1 MKVLTN
7 LFLIVLLPIIG
18 LCSEKKLYCLIN
30 EELENDIP
38 AKKKIFISKEI
49 ELYFDKTEGWLYEKK
64 KKEWELLNQ
73 EKRNL
78 MSKSLIENIGN
89 FIFIKKI
96 YNTEKKNYLQSIDKI
111 ILFKQKLE
119 MIFIK
124 EYYNNNTKFFSSE
137 IRGICK

>member
-1 MKVLTN
+1 MKVLTI

-96 YNTEKKNYLQSIDKI
+96 YNTEKKNHLQSIDKI

>member
-1 MKVLTN
+1 MKVLTI

-30 EELENDIP
+30 KELENDIP

-49 ELYFDKTEGWLYEKK
+49 ELYFDKTESWLYEKK
-64 KKEWELLNQ
+64 KKEWELLNL
-73 EKRNL
+73 EKRML
-78 MSKSLIENIGN
+78 ITKSFTENIEN

-96 YNTEKKNYLQSIDKI
+96 YNTEKKNQLQSVDKI
-111 ILFKQKLE
+111 VLVKQTMEISFL
-119 MIFIK
+119 K
-124 EYYNNNTKFFSSE
+124 EYYNNHVKFFSSE

>member
-1 MKVLTN
+1 MKVLTI

-96 YNTEKKNYLQSIDKI
+96 YNTEKKNHLQSIDKI
-111 ILFKQKLE
+111 ILFKQQLE

>member
-1 MKVLTN
+1 MKVLTI
-7 LFLIVLLPIIG
+7 LFFIVLLPIIG

-49 ELYFDKTEGWLYEKK
+49 ELYFDKKESWLYEKK
-64 KKEWELLNQ
+64 RKEWELLNP
-73 EKRNL
+73 EKRML
-78 MSKSLIENIGN
+78 ITKSLKENTEN

-96 YNTEKKNYLQSIDKI
+96 YNTEKKNQLQSVDKI
-111 ILFKQKLE
+111 VLVKQTMEISFL
-119 MIFIK
+119 K
-124 EYYNNNTKFFSSE
+124 EYYNNHIKFFSSE